1 MITGNLIHMML
12 VSAETY
18 FVAVPYNCH
27 LANVLAVSE
36 DTGMDEETV
45 TVTDGIGGTDI
56 GVATFAT
63 DVAGELAGYVASA
76 GNREMDKGD
85 IIQIVTSSFDNGTDK
100 VHVTLVLDPYRITPA
115 T

>member
-27 LANVLAVSE
+27 LADVLVVSE
-36 DTGMDEETV
+36 DTGMDTETV

-56 GVATFAT
+56 GVATLAT
-63 DVAGELAGYVASA
+63 DVAGELATWVPSA
-76 GNREMDKGD
+76 GNRDLDEDD
-85 IIQIVTSSFDNGTDK
+85 IIQLVCSTFDNGTDK

>member
-12 VSAETY
+12 GSAETY
-18 FVAVPYNCH
+18 FVAAPYNCH
-27 LANVLAVSE
+27 LSDVLAVSE
-36 DTGMDEETV
+36 DTGMADETV

-56 GVATFAT
+56 GAAVFAT
-63 DVAGELAGYVASA
+63 DVAGELATYTPTA
-76 GNREMDKGD
+76 GNREMDEDD
-85 IIQIVTSSFDNGTDK
+85 IIQIVTSTFDAGTDK